1 MPQRPAAGTR
11 PDWSARPCAGASAEG
26 GRGGGREGGGGRG
39 EEKAERH
46 CEESRRRA
54 PTAWLCTGS
63 PLRAASLHTAQG
75 RANARLR
82 SATGGSRRPKATAMR
97 PAARHRCS
105 SCARAARRGRPLF
118 TEQRG
123 LVASGCTLGLDSGAA
138 ARQHPEAAEPT
149 RAHEAPEHLE
159 PRKRSQ
165 APHATCIVC
174 QPAARGSAMLGP
186 AVPL

>member
-39 EEKAERH
+39 EEEEKAERH

-75 RANARLR
+75 RANGVASTVGHGRVAQAESHCDEARRKAPMFELC
-82 SATGGSRRPKATAMR
+82 TG
-97 PAARHRCS
+97 S
-105 SCARAARRGRPLF
+105 SPRAASLHRTTWAG
-118 TEQRG
+118 
-123 LVASGCTLGLDSGAA
+123 
-138 ARQHPEAAEPT
+138 
-149 RAHEAPEHLE
+149 
-159 PRKRSQ
+159 RKRV
-165 APHATCIVC
+165 HT
-174 QPAARGSAMLGP
+174 RT
-186 AVPL
+186 